1 MCSLFAVEDVVWKH
15 AVAFFAD
22 YCINRPRQAEIVPM
36 NPKEGEL
43 L

>member
-15 AVAFFAD
+15 AVIFFAD
-22 YCINRPRQAEIVPM
+22 YSISRPRQAKIIPM